1 MITFEK
7 MLEWIRQQ
15 LKNLFGKNDVQ
26 ISSDM
31 ETNISEWVKQYLQRV
46 GKDSLLE
53 LPAAISSEFAGW

>member
-31 ETNISEWVKQYLQRV
+31 ETNISEWVKQYLQRAN
-46 GKDSLLE
+46 KDSLLE

>member
-1 MITFEK
+1 MY
-7 MLEWIRQQ
+7 
-15 LKNLFGKNDVQ
+15 VQ

-53 LPAAISSEFAGW
+53 LPAAISSEFARLVTLEMSSELSG